1 VDLDL
6 VGAEMIKFKNLG
18 RFMFCIALGAA
29 VVTPVSAKSELASLS
44 DEKLLSRYSSTL
56 KDEQAN
62 HCNAVPFLLDEMEK
76 RPKLNRRVAGARLYS
91 NYICAWTEGRH
102 KDAYQLSS
110 QLEAATGISLGEDIK
125 LILATSAE
133 NYPAA
138 ASHVIKMAVAPDG
151 GAFGRME
158 IGYFWELSRQLVR
171 NKHDEARTKMFRAV
185 ADSPHWDKLTPE
197 ARSGIA
203 QVTITLDAKAGLY
216 DRAKTLSGDLQGPY
230 PFFELLAHRTMEPIW
245 PLLEDIAGPN
255 MQRIAAADVAIKAEI
270 YSRDKSNRKAF
281 QHYAHA
287 LHFAGKF
294 EEAIALVQTLDH
306 SPKALLNATE
316 DDLWAMN
323 IEAYALD
330 SLGHKTEAEAVFD
343 KMAALPYDAGSR
355 DWLVNFVI
363 NRASRLVGLG
373 KWDKG
378 LEATMLAYEITEKSG
393 SPYAKMLVRKAR
405 ICALVNLGRSKE
417 AAPLLIEAYDRRE
430 DTFVTA
436 AEAHLC
442 AGQDDKAA
450 AIVLEALKDTNH
462 VYSMVEELQGEDFE
476 IFYVRELLPSLRDR
490 VKQRPEVAAAFNAVA
505 RDLPERLIP
514 AASLRRRDIAKAN

>member
-1 VDLDL
+1 
-6 VGAEMIKFKNLG
+6 MTKMKNLRG
-18 RFMFCIALGAA
+18 MMLCVALGTTFA
-29 VVTPVSAKSELASLS
+29 TPALAKSELGSLS
-44 DEKLLSRYSSTL
+44 DDKLLSRYSSAME
-56 KDEQAN
+56 DDQAD
-62 HCNAVPFLLDEMEK
+62 HCKAIPSLLNEMAK
-76 RPKLNRRVAGARLYS
+76 RPKLSRRVAGARLYS
-91 NYICAWTEGRH
+91 QYICAWAEGRY

-110 QLEAATGISLGEDIK
+110 QLEAATGVSLGDDVRFV
-125 LILATSAE
+125 LATSAE
-133 NYPAA
+133 EYPAA

-151 GAFGRME
+151 SAFGRME
-158 IGYFWELSRQLVR
+158 TGYFWELSRQLVS
-171 NKHDEARTKMFRAV
+171 NKHDEVRTKMFRAV
-185 ADSPHWDKLTPE
+185 ADSPHWEKLTPE

-203 QVTITLDAKAGLY
+203 QVTITLDAKSGLY
-216 DRAKTLSGDLQGPY
+216 GRAETLSHDLRGPY

-245 PLLEDIAGPN
+245 PLLEKIAGPN
-255 MQRIAAADVAIKAEI
+255 MQQIADADVALKAEI
-270 YSRDKSNRKAF
+270 YNRDKSDRKAF

-294 EEAIALVQTLDH
+294 EEAITLVQTLDH
-306 SPKALLNATE
+306 SPKALLKATE

-330 SLGHKTEAEAVFD
+330 SLGRKTEAETVFD
-343 KMAALPYDAGSR
+343 QMAALPYDPLNR

-378 LEATMLAYEITEKSG
+378 LEATMLAHEITEKSG
-393 SPYAKMLVRKAR
+393 TPYAKMLVRKAR
-405 ICALVNLGRSKE
+405 ICALVNLGRSAE

-430 DTFVTA
+430 DTFVSA

-450 AIVLEALKDTNH
+450 AIVLEALNDPNH
-462 VYSMVEELQGEDFE
+462 VYGMVEELQGEDFE

-490 VKQRPEVAAAFNAVA
+490 VKQRPEIAAAFNAVA
-505 RDLPERLIP
+505 RDLPERFIP
-514 AASLRRRDIAKAN
+514 GASLRRREITTTR